1 MPANDKK
8 TLFLIQC
15 LTSISQPDHAHGR
28 KFEQTAQILFVMKF
42 LICSLALLIASYA
55 SYGQLKGFSLGP
67 FAEAA
72 WPTGEFSQTNKNG
85 YGIGLGADVRLGK
98 VGVMGSVGYMHFGGK
113 DVKTNEGL
121 MNMPTVKAI
130 PIRVGLK
137 YRIVPALYA
146 KVESGVARFTGTNES
161 AMIFS
166 PGLGVRF
173 LGLDIQG
180 KYEIWRAQ
188 ETYSFWGIK
197 AGLNF

>member
-1 MPANDKK
+1 MPANDNK

-15 LTSISQPDHAHGR
+15 LTSFSQLAASHGR
-28 KFEQTAQILFVMKF
+28 KFEQTAQTWFVMKF
-42 LICSLALLIASYA
+42 LTCALFFLFATLA

-85 YGIGLGADVRLGK
+85 YGVGLGADVRLGK
-98 VGVMGSVGYMHFGGK
+98 IGVTGSVGYMHFGGK
-113 DVKTNEGL
+113 DLKTSEGI
-121 MNMPTVKAI
+121 MNMPAIKAV

-161 AMIFS
+161 AVIFA
-166 PGLGVRF
+166 PGLGVRL

-180 KYEIWRAQ
+180 KYEIWRTQ
-188 ETYSFWGIK
+188 QTYSFWGIK